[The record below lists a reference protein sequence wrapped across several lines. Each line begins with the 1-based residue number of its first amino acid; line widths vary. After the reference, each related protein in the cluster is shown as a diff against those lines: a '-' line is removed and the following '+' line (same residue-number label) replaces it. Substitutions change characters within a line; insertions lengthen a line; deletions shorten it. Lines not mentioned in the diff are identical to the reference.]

1 MPDPRP
7 LILPPITDPG
17 VLAQIERLARRQAAA
32 AGPVMKALG
41 RLGLSGE
48 RLLGRLPV
56 GWRAQLDR
64 ATRAGLGQAFAAAG
78 SSRRILRPR
87 GDWFNRLGLAATGAA
102 GGAAGLV
109 GALAEL
115 PVMISLLLR
124 AMLEIAEEHGFEPED
139 EEVRL
144 ECLRIFAAAGPL
156 PDEAEP
162 GLGTA
167 RLPIAGSG
175 IQGLIGTVAPRLS
188 MVMGQKLA
196 AQSAPV
202 IGALAG
208 ASLNYAFTRY
218 YQELARVHFGLLR
231 LARETG
237 LPREALAEAVQ
248 RATRRA

>member
-17 VLAQIERLARRQAAA
+17 ILAQIERLARRQAEA

-41 RLGLSGE
+41 RLGLGGE
-48 RLLGRLPV
+48 RLLARLPA

-64 ATRAGLGQAFAAAG
+64 ATRAGLDRAFSAAG
-78 SSRRILRPR
+78 TSRRILRPR

-102 GGAAGLV
+102 GGAAGLA

-124 AMLEIAEEHGFEPED
+124 AMLEIAEEHGFEPDD
-139 EEVRL
+139 EAVRL
-144 ECLRIFAAAGPL
+144 ECLRIFAAAGPV
-156 PDEAEP
+156 PDETEP

-175 IQGLIGTVAPRLS
+175 LQGLIGTVAPRLS

-202 IGALAG
+202 VGALAG

-237 LPREALAEAVQ
+237 LPREALAEALEL
-248 RATRRA
+248 ALRRA